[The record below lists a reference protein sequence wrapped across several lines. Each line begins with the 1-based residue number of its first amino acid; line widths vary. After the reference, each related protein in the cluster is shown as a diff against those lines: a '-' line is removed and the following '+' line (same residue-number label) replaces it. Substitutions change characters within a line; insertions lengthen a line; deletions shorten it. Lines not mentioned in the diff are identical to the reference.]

1 MECGKIKEKS
11 RQCFPGPLIYLIHL
25 VTQTDATFRRK
36 SGEGTEQSRKPG
48 VSPASQPSPTLFTLP
63 AGWGEGHLV
72 ATHVPT
78 ADMQDSGSRAPSQTG
93 TTGQPEGKGQWEASE
108 LALCSAAKVQES
120 RMNDVTALRCGQY
133 CPNQS
138 MSHHGHLW

>member
-72 ATHVPT
+72 ATTFPPQTCRT
-78 ADMQDSGSRAPSQTG
+78 AAPARLPKQEQQGSQ
-93 TTGQPEGKGQWEASE
+93 K
-108 LALCSAAKVQES
+108 AKVSGRLQ
-120 RMNDVTALRCGQY
+120 NWLFVQLPRCRS
-133 CPNQS
+133 PE
-138 MSHHGHLW
+138 